1 MALPQ
6 SQSDIEEMIIP
17 TLPLRNMSERHPG
30 LTLEVAA
37 FYLQAA
43 QVSLDR
49 LHTSPTEFTLSENDE
64 DQPTEVEWDATD
76 VRIRSAWD
84 NDTDRTEA
92 GAYACS
98 LAAVEIVKGLVAV
111 SRAETRTGA
120 DYYVAPAGYG
130 KHDLENCF
138 RLEVSGIDQ
147 GDVGLIASRLRVKLK
162 QTKNGRSNLP
172 AIAAVT
178 GFKAKVIMLQVLS
191 ET

>member
-1 MALPQ
+1 MVT
-6 SQSDIEEMIIP
+6 P

-43 QVSLDR
+43 QVCLDR
-49 LHTSPTEFTLSENDE
+49 HHTSPTEFTLLESDEN
-64 DQPTEVEWDATD
+64 QTTEVEWDGADERT
-76 VRIRSAWD
+76 RRAWD

-98 LAAVEIVKGLVAV
+98 LAAVELAKGLVAV
-111 SRAETRTGA
+111 SRAETQTGA

-130 KHDLENCF
+130 KDDLENCF

-147 GDVGLIASRLRVKLK
+147 GPIRLIASRLRMKIQ

-178 GFKAKVIMLQVLS
+178 GFEAKLIMLQVAS
-191 ET
+191 ETQ